1 MKFRFLILVFLIYSC
16 ATNTTKIENRIPY
29 NSKGFAYIY
38 NETDYKNKIIKGK
51 LDNNKLQISVN
62 GLKTF
67 ALVKIINPKTNDS
80 LIIKNTKRI
89 NYPDFYKILMT
100 EKVAKKLKINNDVPF
115 VEILEIKKNKSFI
128 AEKAKIYNEEKRISS
143 NAPVSS
149 VKISNISKNKNK
161 GQKIRKEDFF
171 ILIGSFYS
179 KDTANFLKK
188 RITKQIPNYDIKKL
202 KIIKKRTKQINL
214 LSGPYNTINL
224 MKNVIVIIFYFFS
237 FFCIATANPNIN
249 ARTGILI
256 DYHSDKILYELD
268 ADSQIYPA
276 SMTKIMTSIV
286 AFDLLKKNKL
296 SLDDT
301 FVVSENAWR
310 LSQSGYSSMFI
321 MVNDEVS
328 VEDLLRGI
336 IVASG
341 NDACVALAEGIAGS
355 EENFAEM
362 MNEKAAE
369 IGMMSTNFTNS
380 SGINDPDN
388 TSTVRDIALMSKF
401 LIENYPIYY
410 EMFKE
415 KNFTWD
421 RTGGDPIKQG
431 NRNPL
436 LYKNVGADGVKT
448 GYLAVEKYSLA
459 SSIIKN
465 DRRLIAVVSGFPSKN
480 IRSSHSLKLLN
491 WGFRNTNTFE
501 ISKKGET
508 TFELDTWLGKRN
520 KIKAN
525 TKEDYYVTINK
536 KNISHLKVSLKYVG
550 PIVAPVQKGEKIADL
565 VISNK
570 DEIIKSLPLF
580 ASEDLK
586 KVNFF
591 KSLVTSINY
600 LIWGDV

>member
-1 MKFRFLILVFLIYSC
+1 M
-16 ATNTTKIENRIPY
+16 
-29 NSKGFAYIY
+29 
-38 NETDYKNKIIKGK
+38 NKY
-51 LDNNKLQISVN
+51 
-62 GLKTF
+62 F
-67 ALVKIINPKTNDS
+67 
-80 LIIKNTKRI
+80 
-89 NYPDFYKILMT
+89 
-100 EKVAKKLKINNDVPF
+100 
-115 VEILEIKKNKSFI
+115 
-128 AEKAKIYNEEKRISS
+128 
-143 NAPVSS
+143 
-149 VKISNISKNKNK
+149 
-161 GQKIRKEDFF
+161 
-171 ILIGSFYS
+171 
-179 KDTANFLKK
+179 
-188 RITKQIPNYDIKKL
+188 
-202 KIIKKRTKQINL
+202 
-214 LSGPYNTINL
+214 
-224 MKNVIVIIFYFFS
+224 IVIIFYFFS
-237 FFCIATANPNIN
+237 FFCIANANPNIN

-388 TSTVRDIALMSKF
+388 ISTVRDIALMSKF